1 MIAMETDFDIELANF
16 FVTTKIGNLEVRPLS
31 CSNLFGFIVAASL
44 MVLLAKRLVA
54 EGPASRD
61 TG

>member
-54 EGPASRD
+54 ES
-61 TG
+61 